1 MGSHGS
7 RPANGPQPNSAD
19 ASAIG
24 PRMRSRVKK
33 RAMTSLFPVAAPDV
47 LYIIDL
53 SSYMLRAYHAIAPLN
68 SPTGEPTHAIHGTV
82 SMLERLV
89 RQCQPALLAI
99 AMDSGRVTFR
109 KQIYEAY
116 KANRPPAPDDLKQ
129 QMARCEQIVR
139 AFNIP
144 IFKQDGVEADD
155 LIASAVKSAI
165 EHELKVVIVAADKD
179 LMQLVSEHTIMWD
192 TMRDRVFGVP
202 EVEERFGVRIDQLR
216 DLLALTGDTSDNIPG
231 VPSVGPKTAKDLLVE
246 FGSLQG
252 IYDRID
258 ELKKKGLRDKLVEHR
273 EKAFLSRELV
283 KLKDDCPII
292 IDKEHLAYG
301 GRDLNALK
309 VLYAELGFTR
319 QLQALI
325 AEMDGTNGATAGGPA
340 GAREPFGTAPS
351 TASAAVMAAR
361 AATSASLT
369 QPLIGAPEI
378 AIVTSREDL
387 LALARELRQ
396 TSGFSIAVET
406 NTPSTL
412 RSALVGIALAWQAGK
427 AVYVPV
433 GHRYMGCP
441 KQLTPAEV
449 REVVGPLLADESL
462 PKFALDLKRVDV
474 ILAHAGFTFRGYGF
488 DAVLAAYLLDPEA
501 RNDRE
506 PLVQR
511 ELGVVPASYDS
522 LTKKKRGQTLD
533 FDELSVEEASQF
545 VGASAVYGYHLRQ
558 RLEPRLSE
566 EGLDKLL
573 REVELPL
580 AAQLARMEE
589 HGVLVD
595 TEHLGGLSRE
605 CEREIQR
612 LESEAHAIAGR
623 VFNVNSPRQLET
635 LLFDELGLKPIR
647 RTKTSRSTDADTLE
661 ALAEQHALPKV
672 ILEIRQISKL
682 KGTYIDALPQ
692 LLNPNTG
699 RIHTSWEQAVAAT
712 GRLSSTDPNLQN
724 IPIRTELGR
733 KIRRAFVPP
742 PGYLL
747 VSADYSQIELRVL
760 AHLSQDPVLL
770 DAFRTGQDIHT
781 RTALEIFEVREEE
794 LTRDHRT
801 RAKAV
806 NFGVI
811 YGQGDSGLSKSLGIP
826 RAEASS
832 FIAAYFRRYE
842 GVRRFMNETLERA
855 RAGEAV
861 RSLLGRRRLLPTI
874 RSANRA
880 ERLAAERIAMNMP
893 IQGTAADLL
902 KLAMLALR
910 DPPSPG
916 ARMTL
921 SVHDELVFEVPEAEV
936 AEAERNIKAAMERVY
951 ELAVPLTVEVGRGA
965 NWNDAH

>member
-1 MGSHGS
+1 
-7 RPANGPQPNSAD
+7 
-19 ASAIG
+19 
-24 PRMRSRVKK
+24 
-33 RAMTSLFPVAAPDV
+33 MTQLFPAAAPDV
-47 LYIIDL
+47 LYIVDL
-53 SSYMLRAYHAIAPLN
+53 SSYVLRAYHAIAPLS
-68 SPTGEPTHAIHGTV
+68 SPTGEPTHAVHGTV

-89 RQCQPALLAI
+89 RQCRPALLAI

-109 KQIYEAY
+109 KEIYDAY
-116 KANRPPAPDDLKQ
+116 KANRPPAPTDLKQ

-155 LIASAVKSAI
+155 LIASAVKRAG
-165 EHELKVVIVAADKD
+165 EHDLKVVIVAADKD
-179 LMQLVSEHTIMWD
+179 LMPLVSERTIMWD
-192 TMRDRVFGVP
+192 TMRDRVFGIA
-202 EVEERFGVRIDQLR
+202 EVEERFGVRIDQVQ

-252 IYDRID
+252 IYQRID
-258 ELKKKGLRDKLVEHR
+258 ELKKKGLKDKLVEHK
-273 EKAFLSRELV
+273 EQAFLSRRLV
-283 KLKDDCPII
+283 ELKDDCPIV
-292 IDKEHLAYG
+292 IDQAHLAYG
-301 GRDLNALK
+301 GRDIPALK
-309 VLYAELGFTR
+309 ALYAELGFQR
-319 QLQALI
+319 QLQAL
-325 AEMDGTNGATAGGPA
+325 ANEPEGQSSSPA
-340 GAREPFGTAPS
+340 SFALQPGSQP
-351 TASAAVMAAR
+351 ASAS
-361 AATSASLT
+361 SASRPAAS
-369 QPLIGAPEI
+369 QAAPAAPVGAPEI
-378 AIVTSREDL
+378 SLIMTREELQAVAIE
-387 LALARELRQ
+387 LA
-396 TSGFSIAVET
+396 TVKSFSIAVET
-406 NTPSTL
+406 STPNPL
-412 RSALVGIALAWQAGK
+412 RSALVGVALAWQAGK

-441 KQLTPAEV
+441 KQLALGDLAQLL
-449 REVVGPLLADESL
+449 GPLFADGAVAKS
-462 PKFALDLKRVDV
+462 ALDLKRVDV
-474 ILAHAGFTFRGYGF
+474 VLAHAGLSFTGYAF
-488 DAVLAAYLLDPEA
+488 DAALAAYLLDPES
-501 RNDRE
+501 RNERE

-511 ELGVVPASYDS
+511 ELGVVASSYDS

-533 FDELSVEEASQF
+533 FDELTIEEASQF
-545 VGASAVYGYHLRQ
+545 VGASAVFSYHLQ
-558 RLEPRLSE
+558 ERLEPRLAE
-566 EGLDKLL
+566 DGLDKLL

-580 AAQLARMEE
+580 AALLARMEE
-589 HGVLVD
+589 RGVLVD
-595 TEHLGGLSRE
+595 TEHLAVLGRE

-612 LESEAHAIAGR
+612 LEAEAHTIAGKP
-623 VFNVNSPRQLET
+623 FNVNSPRQLET
-635 LLFDELGLKPIR
+635 LLFDEIGLKPLR
-647 RTKTSRSTDADTLE
+647 RTKTSRSTDADTLD
-661 ALAEQHALPKV
+661 ALAELHPLPKV
-672 ILEIRQISKL
+672 ILEIRQLSKL

-692 LLNPNTG
+692 LLNPSTG

-733 KIRRAFVPP
+733 KIRQAFVPP

-794 LTRDHRT
+794 LTREHRT

-811 YGQGDSGLSKSLGIP
+811 YGQGDSGLSKSLGIA

-902 KLAMLALR
+902 KLAMLALK

-936 AEAERNIKAAMERVY
+936 PEAEAKIKAAMEHIY
-951 ELAVPLTVEVGRGA
+951 ELAVPLTVEVGHGP

>member
-1 MGSHGS
+1 
-7 RPANGPQPNSAD
+7 
-19 ASAIG
+19 
-24 PRMRSRVKK
+24 
-33 RAMTSLFPVAAPDV
+33 MTQLFPAAAPDV

-53 SSYMLRAYHAIAPLN
+53 SSYVLRAYHAIAPLS
-68 SPTGEPTHAIHGTV
+68 SPSGEPTHAVHGTV

-89 RQCQPALLAI
+89 RQCRPALLAI

-109 KQIYEAY
+109 KEIYDAY
-116 KANRPPAPDDLKQ
+116 KANRPPAPTDLKQ

-155 LIASAVKSAI
+155 LIASAVKSAA
-165 EHELKVVIVAADKD
+165 EHDLRVVIVAADKD
-179 LMQLVSEHTIMWD
+179 LMQLVSERTIMWD

-246 FGSLQG
+246 FGSLEG
-252 IYDRID
+252 IYQRID
-258 ELKKKGLRDKLVEHR
+258 EIKKKGLKDKLVDNKD
-273 EKAFLSRELV
+273 KAFLSQQLV

-292 IDKEHLAYG
+292 IDQAHLAYG
-301 GRDLNALK
+301 GRDIAALK
-309 VLYAELGFTR
+309 GLYAELGFQR
-319 QLQALI
+319 QLQALS
-325 AEMDGTNGATAGGPA
+325 AEPEAGTGSQGSFALQPSSEPATASNRPA
-340 GAREPFGTAPS
+340 PGTPKS
-351 TASAAVMAAR
+351 LP
-361 AATSASLT
+361 ATLV
-369 QPLIGAPEI
+369 GAPEI
-378 AIVTSREDL
+378 SIVTSKEEL
-387 LALARELRQ
+387 TTLAAELREAKA
-396 TSGFSIAVET
+396 FSIAVET
-406 NTPSTL
+406 STPNTL
-412 RSALVGIALAWQAGK
+412 RSALVGVALAWQPGK
-427 AVYVPV
+427 AVYLPV

-441 KQLTPAEV
+441 KQLALGDLRELLDPLFRDPAV
-449 REVVGPLLADESL
+449 AKS
-462 PKFALDLKRVDV
+462 ALDLKRVDV
-474 ILAHAGFTFRGYGF
+474 ILSHAGLGFTGYAF
-488 DAVLAAYLLDPEA
+488 DAVLAAYLLDPES
-501 RNDRE
+501 RNERE

-511 ELGVVPASYDS
+511 ELGVVPASYES

-533 FDELSVEEASQF
+533 FDELTIEEASQF
-545 VGASAVYGYHLRQ
+545 VGASAVFSYHLQQ
-558 RLEPRLSE
+558 RLEPRLAE

-580 AAQLARMEE
+580 AALLARMEE

-595 TEHLGGLSRE
+595 TEHLAVLGRE

-612 LESEAHAIAGR
+612 LEAEAHTIAGKP
-623 VFNVNSPRQLET
+623 FNVNSPRQLET
-635 LLFDELGLKPIR
+635 LLFDEVGLKPLR

-661 ALAEQHALPKV
+661 ALAELHPLPKV
-672 ILEIRQISKL
+672 ILEIRQLSKL

-692 LLNPNTG
+692 LLNPTTG

-733 KIRRAFVPP
+733 KIRKAFVPP

-781 RTALEIFEVREEE
+781 RTALEIFELREEE
-794 LTRDHRT
+794 LTREHRT

-902 KLAMLALR
+902 KLAMLALKA
-910 DPPSPG
+910 PPSPG

-921 SVHDELVFEVPEAEV
+921 SVHDELVFEVPEGEV
-936 AEAERNIKAAMERVY
+936 AEAEAKIKAAMEHVY
-951 ELAVPLTVEVGRGA
+951 ELAVPLTVEVGHGP

>member
-1 MGSHGS
+1 
-7 RPANGPQPNSAD
+7 
-19 ASAIG
+19 
-24 PRMRSRVKK
+24 
-33 RAMTSLFPVAAPDV
+33 MTQLFPAAAPDV
-47 LYIIDL
+47 LYIVDL
-53 SSYMLRAYHAIAPLN
+53 SSYVLRAYHAIAPLS
-68 SPTGEPTHAIHGTV
+68 SPTGEPTHAVHGTV

-89 RQCQPALLAI
+89 RQCRPALLAI

-109 KQIYEAY
+109 KEIYEEY
-116 KANRPPAPDDLKQ
+116 KANRPPAPTDLKQ

-155 LIASAVKSAI
+155 LIASAVKRAG
-165 EHELKVVIVAADKD
+165 EHDLRVVIVAADKD
-179 LMQLVSEHTIMWD
+179 LMPLVSERTIMWD
-192 TMRDRVFGVP
+192 TMRDRVFGIQ
-202 EVEERFGVRIDQLR
+202 EVEERFGVRIDQVQ

-231 VPSVGPKTAKDLLVE
+231 VPSVGPKTAKELLVE
-246 FGSLQG
+246 FGTLEG
-252 IYDRID
+252 IYQRID
-258 ELKKKGLRDKLVEHR
+258 ELKKKGLKDKLIEHK
-273 EKAFLSRELV
+273 EKAFLSRRLV
-283 KLKDDCPII
+283 NLKDDCPII
-292 IDKEHLAYG
+292 IDQAHLAYG
-301 GRDLNALK
+301 GRDIPSLK
-309 VLYAELGFTR
+309 ALYAELGFQR
-319 QLQALI
+319 QLQAL
-325 AEMDGTNGATAGGPA
+325 TN
-340 GAREPFGTAPS
+340 EPEG
-351 TASAAVMAAR
+351 ASANQGSLALSPGSEPV
-361 AATSASLT
+361 SASNRPAAASSKSL
-369 QPLIGAPEI
+369 PAAPVGAPEI
-378 AIVTSREDL
+378 SL
-387 LALARELRQ
+387 LTTKEELITLASELREAK
-396 TSGFSIAVET
+396 GFSIAVET
-406 NTPSTL
+406 STPNTL
-412 RSALVGIALAWQAGK
+412 RSALVGVALAWKPGK
-427 AVYVPV
+427 AVYLPV

-441 KQLTPAEV
+441 KQLALGDL
-449 REVVGPLLADESL
+449 RELLGPLFEDSAIAKS
-462 PKFALDLKRVDV
+462 ALDLKRVDV
-474 ILAHAGFTFRGYGF
+474 ILTHAGFRFSGYAF
-488 DAVLAAYLLDPEA
+488 DAALAAYLLDPES
-501 RNDRE
+501 RNERE

-511 ELGVVPASYDS
+511 ELGVVASSYES

-533 FDELSVEEASQF
+533 FDELTIEEASQF
-545 VGASAVYGYHLRQ
+545 VGASAVFSYHLQ
-558 RLEPRLSE
+558 ERLEPRLAE
-566 EGLDKLL
+566 DGLDKLL

-580 AAQLARMEE
+580 AALLARMEE

-595 TEHLGGLSRE
+595 TEHLAVLGRE

-612 LESEAHAIAGR
+612 LEAEAHTIAGKP
-623 VFNVNSPRQLET
+623 FNVNSPRQLET
-635 LLFDELGLKPIR
+635 LLFDEIGLKPLR

-661 ALAEQHALPKV
+661 ALAELHALPKV
-672 ILEIRQISKL
+672 ILEIRQLSKL

-733 KIRRAFVPP
+733 KIRQAFIPP
-742 PGYLL
+742 KGYVL

-781 RTALEIFEVREEE
+781 RTALEIFELREEE
-794 LTRDHRT
+794 LTREHRT

-811 YGQGDSGLSKSLGIP
+811 YGQGDSGLSKSLGIA

-902 KLAMLALR
+902 KLAMLALK

-936 AEAERNIKAAMERVY
+936 PEAEAKIKAAMESVY
-951 ELAVPLTVEVGRGA
+951 ELAVPLTVEVGHGP

>member
-1 MGSHGS
+1 
-7 RPANGPQPNSAD
+7 
-19 ASAIG
+19 
-24 PRMRSRVKK
+24 
-33 RAMTSLFPVAAPDV
+33 MTQLFPAAASDV
-47 LYIIDL
+47 LYIVDL
-53 SSYMLRAYHAIAPLN
+53 SSYVLRAYHAIAPLS
-68 SPTGEPTHAIHGTV
+68 SPTGEPTHAVHGTV

-89 RQCQPALLAI
+89 RQCRPALLAI

-109 KQIYEAY
+109 KEIYDAY
-116 KANRPPAPDDLKQ
+116 KANRPPAPTDLKQ

-155 LIASAVKSAI
+155 LIASAVKRAA
-165 EHELKVVIVAADKD
+165 EHDLRVVIVAADKD
-179 LMQLVSEHTIMWD
+179 LMQLVSERTIMWD
-192 TMRDRVFGVP
+192 TMRDRVFGIA
-202 EVEERFGVRIDQLR
+202 EVEERFGVRIDQLQ

-246 FGSLQG
+246 FGSLEG
-252 IYDRID
+252 IYQRID
-258 ELKKKGLRDKLVEHR
+258 EIKKKGLKDKLVEHKD
-273 EKAFLSRELV
+273 KAFLSQRLV

-292 IDKEHLAYG
+292 IDHAHLAYG
-301 GRDLNALK
+301 GRDIPALK
-309 VLYAELGFTR
+309 ALYAELGFQR
-319 QLQALI
+319 QLQALSN
-325 AEMDGTNGATAGGPA
+325 EPEGESGSPA
-340 GAREPFGTAPS
+340 SFALQPGSQP
-351 TASAAVMAAR
+351 V
-361 AATSASLT
+361 SASSR
-369 QPLIGAPEI
+369 PAASSKGVPVAPVGAPEI
-378 AIVTSREDL
+378 SVILTKEELTRVA
-387 LALARELRQ
+387 AELREAK
-396 TSGFSIAVET
+396 GFSIAVET
-406 NTPSTL
+406 STPNTL
-412 RSALVGIALAWQAGK
+412 RSALVGVALAWQPGK
-427 AVYVPV
+427 AVYLPV

-441 KQLTPAEV
+441 KQLPVGDLLELL
-449 REVVGPLLADESL
+449 GPLFADKTVAKS
-462 PKFALDLKRVDV
+462 ALDLKRVDV
-474 ILAHAGFTFRGYGF
+474 ILAHAGFSFSGYTF
-488 DAVLAAYLLDPEA
+488 DATLAAYLLDPES

-511 ELGVVPASYDS
+511 ELGVVASSYES

-533 FDELSVEEASQF
+533 FDELTIEEASQF
-545 VGASAVYGYHLRQ
+545 VGASAVFSYHLQ
-558 RLEPRLSE
+558 ERLEPRLAE
-566 EGLDKLL
+566 EGLDRLL
-573 REVELPL
+573 REMELPL

-595 TEHLGGLSRE
+595 TEHLTALGRE

-612 LESEAHAIAGR
+612 LEGEAHTIAGKP
-623 VFNVNSPRQLET
+623 FNVNSPRQLET
-635 LLFDELGLKPIR
+635 LLFDEIGLKPLR
-647 RTKTSRSTDADTLE
+647 RTKTSRSTDADTLD
-661 ALAEQHALPKV
+661 ALAELHALPKV
-672 ILEIRQISKL
+672 ILEIRQLSKL

-692 LLNPNTG
+692 LLNPTTG

-733 KIRRAFVPP
+733 KIRQAFVPP
-742 PGYLL
+742 KGFVL

-781 RTALEIFEVREEE
+781 RTALEIFELREEE
-794 LTRDHRT
+794 LTREHRT

-826 RAEASS
+826 RTEASS

-902 KLAMLALR
+902 KLAMLALKV
-910 DPPSPG
+910 PPTPG

-921 SVHDELVFEVPEAEV
+921 SVHDELVFEVPEEEV
-936 AEAERNIKAAMERVY
+936 PEAEAKIKFAMEHVY
-951 ELAVPLTVEVGRGA
+951 ELAVPLTVEVGHGP

>member
-1 MGSHGS
+1 
-7 RPANGPQPNSAD
+7 
-19 ASAIG
+19 
-24 PRMRSRVKK
+24 
-33 RAMTSLFPVAAPDV
+33 MTQLFPAAALDV
-47 LYIIDL
+47 LYIVDL
-53 SSYMLRAYHAIAPLN
+53 SSYVLRAYHAIAPLL
-68 SPTGEPTHAIHGTV
+68 SPTGEPTHAVHGTV

-89 RQCQPALLAI
+89 RQCRPALLAI

-109 KQIYEAY
+109 KEIYDAY
-116 KANRPPAPDDLKQ
+116 KANRPPAPTDLKQ
-129 QMARCEQIVR
+129 QLVRCEQIVR

-155 LIASAVKSAI
+155 LIASAVKRAA
-165 EHELKVVIVAADKD
+165 EHDLRVVIVAADKD
-179 LMQLVSEHTIMWD
+179 LMPLVSETTIMWD
-192 TMRDRVFGVP
+192 TMRDRVFGVA
-202 EVEERFGVRIDQLR
+202 EVEERFGVRIDQVQ

-246 FGSLQG
+246 FDSLDG
-252 IYDRID
+252 IYQRID
-258 ELKKKGLRDKLVEHR
+258 EIKKKGLKDKLVENK
-273 EKAFLSRELV
+273 EKAFLSRQLV
-283 KLKDDCPII
+283 KLKDDCPIT
-292 IDKEHLAYG
+292 IDRAHLAYG
-301 GRDLNALK
+301 GRDIPALK
-309 VLYAELGFTR
+309 TLYAELGFQR
-319 QLQALI
+319 QLQALV
-325 AEMDGTNGATAGGPA
+325 N
-340 GAREPFGTAPS
+340 EPEAAASEAQPGSQSAPS
-351 TASAAVMAAR
+351 AAASPSGRPSGAAKTASVAPV
-361 AATSASLT
+361 
-369 QPLIGAPEI
+369 GAPEI
-378 AIVTSREDL
+378 QLVMTKDE
-387 LALARELRQ
+387 LAKIAKELREAR
-396 TSGFSIAVET
+396 GFSIAVET
-406 NTPSTL
+406 STPSPL
-412 RSALVGIALAWQAGK
+412 RSALVGVALAWQPGK

-441 KQLTPAEV
+441 KQLSLGDLQEALAPLFADGS
-449 REVVGPLLADESL
+449 VVKS
-462 PKFALDLKRVDV
+462 ALDLKRVDV
-474 ILAHAGFTFRGYGF
+474 ILSHAGFRFTGYGF
-488 DAVLAAYLLDPEA
+488 DATLAAYLLDPES

-511 ELGVVPASYDS
+511 ELGVVASSYDS

-533 FDELSVEEASQF
+533 FDELTLEEASQF
-545 VGASAVYGYHLRQ
+545 VGASAVFSYHLQ
-558 RLEPRLSE
+558 ERLEPRLAE

-580 AAQLARMEE
+580 AALLARMEE
-589 HGVLVD
+589 RGVLVD
-595 TEHLGGLSRE
+595 TEHLAVLGRE

-612 LESEAHAIAGR
+612 LEAEAHTIAGKP
-623 VFNVNSPRQLET
+623 FNVNSPRQLET
-635 LLFDELGLKPIR
+635 LLFDEIGLKPLR
-647 RTKTSRSTDADTLE
+647 RTKTSRSTDADTLD
-661 ALAEQHALPKV
+661 ALAELHALPKV
-672 ILEIRQISKL
+672 ILEIRQLSKL

-733 KIRRAFVPP
+733 KIRQAFVPP
-742 PGYLL
+742 KGYVL

-781 RTALEIFEVREEE
+781 RTALEIFELREEE
-794 LTRDHRT
+794 LTREHRT

-811 YGQGDSGLSKSLGIP
+811 YGQGDSGLSKSLGIG

-902 KLAMLALR
+902 KLAMLALK
-910 DPPSPG
+910 DPPTPG

-921 SVHDELVFEVPEAEV
+921 SVHDELVFEVPEAEA
-936 AEAERNIKAAMERVY
+936 AEAEAKIKAAMEHVY
-951 ELAVPLTVEVGRGA
+951 DLAVPLTVEVGHGP

>member
-1 MGSHGS
+1 
-7 RPANGPQPNSAD
+7 
-19 ASAIG
+19 
-24 PRMRSRVKK
+24 
-33 RAMTSLFPVAAPDV
+33 MTQLFPAAAPDV
-47 LYIIDL
+47 LYIVDL
-53 SSYMLRAYHAIAPLN
+53 SSYVLRAYHAIAPLS
-68 SPTGEPTHAIHGTV
+68 SPTGEPTHAVHGTV

-89 RQCQPALLAI
+89 RQCRPALLAI

-109 KQIYEAY
+109 KEIYDQY
-116 KANRPPAPDDLKQ
+116 KANRPPSPTDLKQ
-129 QMARCEQIVR
+129 QMLRCEQIVR

-155 LIASAVKSAI
+155 LIASAVKSAG
-165 EHELKVVIVAADKD
+165 EHDLRVVIVAADKD
-179 LMQLVSEHTIMWD
+179 LMPLVSERTIMWD
-192 TMRDRVFGVP
+192 TMRDRVFGVT
-202 EVEERFGVRIDQLR
+202 EVEERFGVRIDQVQ

-246 FGSLQG
+246 FGTLSG
-252 IYDRID
+252 IYERID
-258 ELKKKGLRDKLVEHR
+258 EIKKKGLKDKLVENKD
-273 EKAFLSRELV
+273 KAFLSQQLV
-283 KLKDDCPII
+283 KLKDDCPIV
-292 IDKEHLAYG
+292 IDHAHLAYG
-301 GRDLNALK
+301 GRDIPALK
-309 VLYAELGFTR
+309 ALYAELGFQR
-319 QLQALI
+319 QLQALSNEPE
-325 AEMDGTNGATAGGPA
+325 ANSGSDGQVSLPLPSG
-340 GAREPFGTAPS
+340 APS
-351 TASAAVMAAR
+351 RPPTSTKSVPAAPV
-361 AATSASLT
+361 
-369 QPLIGAPEI
+369 GAPEI
-378 AIVTSREDL
+378 SLIMSKQEL
-387 LALARELRQ
+387 SALATELREAK
-396 TSGFSIAVET
+396 GFSIAVET
-406 NTPSTL
+406 STPSTL
-412 RSALVGIALAWQAGK
+412 RSALVGVAVAFQPGK
-427 AVYVPV
+427 AAYVPV

-441 KQLTPAEV
+441 KQLSLVDVQETL
-449 REVVGPLLADESL
+449 GPLLADANVAKS
-462 PKFALDLKRVDV
+462 ALDLKRVDV
-474 ILAHAGFTFRGYGF
+474 ILTHAGFQFAGYAF
-488 DAVLAAYLLDPEA
+488 DATLAAYLLDPES

-511 ELGVVPASYDS
+511 ELGVVASSYES

-533 FDELSVEEASQF
+533 FDELTIEEASQF
-545 VGASAVYGYHLRQ
+545 VGASAVFSYHLQ
-558 RLEPRLSE
+558 ERLEPRLAE

-573 REVELPL
+573 REIELPL
-580 AAQLARMEE
+580 ASLLARMEE
-589 HGVLVD
+589 RGVLVD
-595 TEHLGGLSRE
+595 TEHLATLGRE

-612 LESEAHAIAGR
+612 LELEAHTIAGKP
-623 VFNVNSPRQLET
+623 FNVNSPRQLET
-635 LLFDELGLKPIR
+635 LLFDEIGLKPLR

-661 ALAEQHALPKV
+661 ALAEVHALPKV
-672 ILEIRQISKL
+672 ILEIRQLSKL

-692 LLNPNTG
+692 ILNPTTG

-733 KIRRAFVPP
+733 KIRQAFVPP
-742 PGYLL
+742 AGYVL

-770 DAFRTGQDIHT
+770 DAFRTAQDIHT
-781 RTALEIFEVREEE
+781 RTALEIFEIREEE
-794 LTRDHRT
+794 LTREHRT

-861 RSLLGRRRLLPTI
+861 RSLLGHRRLLPTI

-902 KLAMLALR
+902 KLAMLALK

-936 AEAERNIKAAMERVY
+936 PEAEAKIKAAMESVY
-951 ELAVPLTVEVGRGA
+951 ELAVPLIVEVGHGS

>member
-1 MGSHGS
+1 
-7 RPANGPQPNSAD
+7 
-19 ASAIG
+19 
-24 PRMRSRVKK
+24 
-33 RAMTSLFPVAAPDV
+33 MTSLFPAAAPDV
-47 LYIIDL
+47 LYIVDL
-53 SSYMLRAYHAIAPLN
+53 SSYVLRAYHAIAPLS
-68 SPTGEPTHAIHGTV
+68 SPTGEPTHAVHGTV

-89 RQCQPALLAI
+89 RQCRPALLAI

-109 KQIYEAY
+109 KEIYDEY
-116 KANRPPAPDDLKQ
+116 KANRPPAPADLKQ

-155 LIASAVKSAI
+155 LIASAVKSAL
-165 EHELKVVIVAADKD
+165 EHGLKVVIVAADKD
-179 LMQLVSEHTIMWD
+179 LMPLVGEHVMMWD

-202 EVEERFGVRIDQLR
+202 EVEERFGVRVDQVQ
-216 DLLALTGDTSDNIPG
+216 DLLALTGDSSDNIPG
-231 VPSVGPKTAKDLLVE
+231 VPSVGPKTAKELLNE
-246 FGSLQG
+246 FETLQG

-258 ELKKKGLRDKLVEHR
+258 TLKKKGLKDKLIENR
-273 EKAFLSRELV
+273 EKAFLSRRLV
-283 KLKDDCPII
+283 QLKDDCPVV
-292 IDKEHLAYG
+292 IDKEHLTYG
-301 GRDLNALK
+301 GRDVPALK
-309 VLYAELGFTR
+309 ALYAELGFQR
-319 QLQALI
+319 QLQALSS
-325 AEMDGTNGATAGGPA
+325 EPEGSVSGSGTSAAQPMSASGLG
-340 GAREPFGTAPS
+340 PS
-351 TASAAVMAAR
+351 T
-361 AATSASLT
+361 SLKST
-369 QPLIGAPEI
+369 PPVAPVGAPEI
-378 AIVTSREDL
+378 TVVLGKEE
-387 LALARELRQ
+387 LASVATAVRAAG
-396 TSGFSIAVET
+396 GFSIAVET
-406 NTPSTL
+406 STPNTL
-412 RSALVGIALAWQAGK
+412 RSALVGIALAWEAGK
-427 AVYVPV
+427 SVYVPV

-441 KQLTPAEV
+441 KQLPLCDVKELL
-449 REVVGPLLADESL
+449 GPLFADASL
-462 PKFALDLKRVDV
+462 KKSALDLKRVDV
-474 ILAHAGFTFRGYGF
+474 ILAHAGFTFTGYAF
-488 DAVLAAYLLDPEA
+488 DAALAAYLIDPES
-501 RNDRE
+501 RNERE

-511 ELGVVPASYDS
+511 ELGVVASSYDS

-533 FDELSVEEASQF
+533 FDELSLEEASQF
-545 VGASAVYGYHLRQ
+545 VGASAVFSYHLQQ
-558 RLEPRLSE
+558 RLEPRLEE

-573 REVELPL
+573 REIELPL

-595 TEHLGGLSRE
+595 TEHLAVLGRE

-612 LESEAHAIAGR
+612 LEAEAHRIAGR
-623 VFNVNSPRQLET
+623 AFNVNSPRQLET
-635 LLFDELGLKPIR
+635 LLFDEIGLKPLR

-661 ALAEQHALPKV
+661 ALADLHPLPKV
-672 ILEIRQISKL
+672 ILEIRQVSKL
-682 KGTYIDALPQ
+682 KGTYIDALPL

-733 KIRRAFVPP
+733 KIRQAFVPP
-742 PGYLL
+742 PGHVL

-781 RTALEIFEVREEE
+781 RTALEIFELREDE
-794 LTRDHRT
+794 LTREHRT

-902 KLAMLALR
+902 KLAMLALKE
-910 DPPSPG
+910 PPTPG

-936 AEAERNIKAAMERVY
+936 PEAEAKIKAAMEHVY
-951 ELAVPLTVEVGRGA
+951 QLAVPLTVEVGHGA

>member
-1 MGSHGS
+1 
-7 RPANGPQPNSAD
+7 
-19 ASAIG
+19 
-24 PRMRSRVKK
+24 
-33 RAMTSLFPVAAPDV
+33 MTQLFPAAAPDV
-47 LYIIDL
+47 LYIVDL
-53 SSYMLRAYHAIAPLN
+53 SSYVLRAYHAIAPLS
-68 SPTGEPTHAIHGTV
+68 SPNGEPTHAVHGTV

-89 RQCQPALLAI
+89 RQCRPALLAI

-109 KQIYEAY
+109 KEIYEAY
-116 KANRPPAPDDLKQ
+116 KANRPPAPSDLKSQ
-129 QMARCEQIVR
+129 LMRCEQIVR

-155 LIASAVKSAI
+155 LIASAVKRAV
-165 EHELKVVIVAADKD
+165 EHDLKVVIVAADKD
-179 LMQLVSEHTIMWD
+179 LMPLVSERTIMWD

-202 EVEERFGVRIDQLR
+202 EVEERFGVRIDQVQ

-231 VPSVGPKTAKDLLVE
+231 VPSVGPKTAKDLLIE
-246 FGSLQG
+246 FGSLDG
-252 IYDRID
+252 IYQRID
-258 ELKKKGLRDKLVEHR
+258 ELKKKGLKDKLLEHK

-283 KLKDDCPII
+283 KLKDDCPVE
-292 IDKEHLAYG
+292 IDRAHLAYG
-301 GRDLNALK
+301 GRDVPALRA
-309 VLYAELGFTR
+309 LYAELGFQR
-319 QLQALI
+319 QLQAL
-325 AEMDGTNGATAGGPA
+325 ANEPELAVGSAGDGA
-340 GAREPFGTAPS
+340 
-351 TASAAVMAAR
+351 
-361 AATSASLT
+361 SASL
-369 QPLIGAPEI
+369 PLDSRSAPLSSRAARPVDAPAAPVGAPEI
-378 AIVTSREDL
+378 SVILNKDDL
-387 LALARELRQ
+387 SSLASELRQ
-396 TSGFSIAVET
+396 AQSFSIAVET
-406 NTPSTL
+406 STNSTL
-412 RSALVGIALAWQAGK
+412 RSALVGVALAFQSGK
-427 AVYVPV
+427 AAYLPV

-441 KQLTPAEV
+441 KQLALADLQELL
-449 REVVGPLLADESL
+449 GPLFSD
-462 PKFALDLKRVDV
+462 PKLKKSALDLKRVDV
-474 ILAHAGFTFRGYGF
+474 ILTHAGFHFAGYGF
-488 DAVLAAYLLDPEA
+488 DATLAAYLLDPES

-511 ELGVVPASYDS
+511 ELGVVASSYDS

-533 FDELSVEEASQF
+533 FDELTIEEASQF
-545 VGASAVYGYHLRQ
+545 VGASAVFSYHLQ
-558 RLEPRLSE
+558 ERLEPRLAE

-580 AAQLARMEE
+580 AALLARMEE
-589 HGVLVD
+589 RGVLVD
-595 TEHLGGLSRE
+595 TQHLAALGRE

-612 LESEAHAIAGR
+612 LESEAHTIAGKP
-623 VFNVNSPRQLET
+623 FNVNSPRQLET
-635 LLFDELGLKPIR
+635 LLFDEIGLKPLR

-661 ALAEQHALPKV
+661 ALAELHALPKV
-672 ILEIRQISKL
+672 ILEIRQLSKL

-692 LLNPNTG
+692 LLNPATG

-712 GRLSSTDPNLQN
+712 GRLSSSDPNLQN

-733 KIRRAFVPP
+733 KIRQAFVPP
-742 PGYLL
+742 PGYVL

-781 RTALEIFEVREEE
+781 RTALEIFELREEE
-794 LTRDHRT
+794 LTREHRT

-902 KLAMLALR
+902 KLAMLALNE
-910 DPPSPG
+910 PPSPG

-921 SVHDELVFEVPEAEV
+921 SVHDELVFEVPEAEA
-936 AEAERNIKAAMERVY
+936 AEAEAKIKAAMEQVY
-951 ELAVPLTVEVGRGA
+951 ELAVPLIVDVGHGP
-965 NWNDAH
+965 NWNAAH

>member
-1 MGSHGS
+1 
-7 RPANGPQPNSAD
+7 
-19 ASAIG
+19 
-24 PRMRSRVKK
+24 
-33 RAMTSLFPVAAPDV
+33 MTQLFPAAAPDV
-47 LYIIDL
+47 LYIVDL
-53 SSYMLRAYHAIAPLN
+53 SSYVLRAYHAIAPLS
-68 SPTGEPTHAIHGTV
+68 SPTGEPTHAVHGTV

-89 RQCQPALLAI
+89 RQCRPALLAI

-109 KQIYEAY
+109 KEIYDQY
-116 KANRPPAPDDLKQ
+116 KANRPPAPTDLKQ
-129 QMARCEQIVR
+129 QMQRCEQIVR

-155 LIASAVKSAI
+155 LIASAVKRAA
-165 EHELKVVIVAADKD
+165 EHDLRVVIVAADKD
-179 LMQLVSEHTIMWD
+179 LMPLVSERTIMWD
-192 TMRDRVFGVP
+192 TMRDRVFGIP
-202 EVEERFGVRIDQLR
+202 EVEERFGVRIDQVQ

-246 FGSLQG
+246 FGTLEG
-252 IYDRID
+252 IYQRID
-258 ELKKKGLRDKLVEHR
+258 EIKKKGLKDKLVENKD
-273 EKAFLSRELV
+273 KAFLSQQLV
-283 KLKDDCPII
+283 RLKDDCPIA
-292 IDKEHLAYG
+292 IDRAHLAYG
-301 GRDLNALK
+301 GRDVAALK
-309 VLYAELGFTR
+309 VLYAELGFQR
-319 QLQALI
+319 QLQAL
-325 AEMDGTNGATAGGPA
+325 ANEPDSGSSAVDPQSGVAAGAT
-340 GAREPFGTAPS
+340 PS
-351 TASAAVMAAR
+351 R
-361 AATSASLT
+361 PPAATKVLPVA
-369 QPLIGAPEI
+369 PVGAPEI
-378 AIVTSREDL
+378 SLILNKEQLSAFATALRE
-387 LALARELRQ
+387 AK
-396 TSGFSIAVET
+396 TFSIAVET
-406 NTPSTL
+406 SKPSTL
-412 RSALVGIALAWQAGK
+412 RSALVGVALAWQPGK
-427 AVYVPV
+427 AVYLPV

-441 KQLTPAEV
+441 KQLTLADVKETL
-449 REVVGPLLADESL
+449 GPLFADSNIA
-462 PKFALDLKRVDV
+462 KSALDLKRVDV
-474 ILAHAGFTFRGYGF
+474 ILTRAGLPFTGYAF
-488 DAVLAAYLLDPEA
+488 DATLAAYLLDPES

-511 ELGVVPASYDS
+511 ELGVVASSYDS

-533 FDELSVEEASQF
+533 FDELTIEEASQF
-545 VGASAVYGYHLRQ
+545 VGASAVFSYHLQ
-558 RLEPRLSE
+558 ERLETRLADD
-566 EGLDKLL
+566 GLDKLL

-580 AAQLARMEE
+580 AALLARMEE
-589 HGVLVD
+589 RGVLVD
-595 TEHLGGLSRE
+595 TEHLAALGRE

-612 LESEAHAIAGR
+612 LEGEAHTIAGKP
-623 VFNVNSPRQLET
+623 FNVNSPRQLET
-635 LLFDELGLKPIR
+635 LLFDEIGLKPLR

-661 ALAEQHALPKV
+661 ALAELHALPKV
-672 ILEIRQISKL
+672 ILEIRQLSKL

-692 LLNPNTG
+692 LLNPSTG

-733 KIRRAFVPP
+733 KIRQAFVPP
-742 PGYLL
+742 KGYVL

-781 RTALEIFEVREEE
+781 RTALEIFELREEE
-794 LTRDHRT
+794 LTREHRT

-902 KLAMLALR
+902 KLAMLSLK
-910 DPPSPG
+910 DPPTPG

-921 SVHDELVFEVPEAEV
+921 SVHDELVFEVPEAEA
-936 AEAERNIKAAMERVY
+936 AEAEAKIKTAMEHVY
-951 ELAVPLTVEVGRGA
+951 ELAVPLIVEVGHGS

>member
-1 MGSHGS
+1 
-7 RPANGPQPNSAD
+7 
-19 ASAIG
+19 
-24 PRMRSRVKK
+24 
-33 RAMTSLFPVAAPDV
+33 MTQLFPAAAPDV
-47 LYIIDL
+47 LYIVDL
-53 SSYMLRAYHAIAPLN
+53 SSYVLRAYHAIAPLS
-68 SPTGEPTHAIHGTV
+68 SPSGEPTHAVHGTV

-89 RQCQPALLAI
+89 RQCRPSLLAI
-99 AMDSGRVTFR
+99 AMDSGRATFR
-109 KQIYEAY
+109 KQIYDAY
-116 KANRPPAPDDLKQ
+116 KANRPPAPTDLKQ
-129 QMARCEQIVR
+129 QMQRCEQVVR

-155 LIASAVKSAI
+155 LIASAVRSAA
-165 EHELKVVIVAADKD
+165 EHNLRIVIVAADKD
-179 LMQLVSEHTIMWD
+179 LMQLVSERTIMWD
-192 TMRDRVFGVP
+192 TMRDRVFGVS
-202 EVEERFGVRIDQLR
+202 EVEERFGVRVDQLR

-252 IYDRID
+252 IYERIE
-258 ELKKKGLRDKLVEHR
+258 ELKKKGLKDKLIEHK
-273 EKAFLSRELV
+273 EQAFLSQQLV
-283 KLKDDCPII
+283 TLKEDCPVL
-292 IDKEHLAYG
+292 IDLEALRYG
-301 GRDLNALK
+301 GRDTETLRA
-309 VLYAELGFTR
+309 LYAELGFQR
-319 QLQALI
+319 QLQAL
-325 AEMDGTNGATAGGPA
+325 GTPGEAPPLSAGQP
-340 GAREPFGTAPS
+340 
-351 TASAAVMAAR
+351 V
-361 AATSASLT
+361 SASMGSLPPAVIKGAAPVT
-369 QPLIGAPEI
+369 PGAPLGAPEI
-378 AIVTSREDL
+378 SVINNREEL
-387 LALARELRQ
+387 EQLAHALSAA
-396 TSGFSIAVET
+396 GAFSIAVET
-406 NTPSTL
+406 NKPNTL
-412 RSALVGIALAWQAGK
+412 RSVLVGVGLAWQPGK
-427 AVYVPV
+427 AVYVPL

-441 KQLTPAEV
+441 KQVSLADLKQV
-449 REVVGPLLADESL
+449 LGPLLCDAGLRKS
-462 PKFALDLKRVDV
+462 ALDLKRVDV
-474 ILAHAGFTFRGYGF
+474 ILSHAGLPFAGYWF
-488 DAVLAAYLLDPEA
+488 DATLAAYLLDPES
-501 RNDRE
+501 RNDRD

-511 ELGVVPASYDS
+511 ELGVVATSYDS

-533 FDELSVEEASQF
+533 FDEITIEDASQF
-545 VGASAVYGYHLRQ
+545 VGASAVFSFHLQ
-558 RLEPRLSE
+558 ERLEPRLAE
-566 EGLDKLL
+566 DGLDKLL
-573 REVELPL
+573 REMELPL
-580 AAQLARMEE
+580 AALLARMEE
-589 HGVLVD
+589 RGVLVD
-595 TEHLGGLSRE
+595 TEHLAGLGRE

-612 LESEAHAIAGR
+612 LEADAHRIAGKA
-623 VFNVNSPRQLET
+623 FNVNSPRQLET
-635 LLFDELGLKPIR
+635 LLFDEIGLKPVR

-661 ALAEQHALPKV
+661 ALADLHPLPKV
-672 ILEIRQISKL
+672 ILEIRQVSKL

-733 KIRRAFVPP
+733 KIRQAFVPP
-742 PGYLL
+742 PGYQL

-770 DAFRTGQDIHT
+770 EAFRTGQDIHT
-781 RTALEIFEVREEE
+781 RTALEIFELREEE
-794 LTRDHRT
+794 LTREHRT

-902 KLAMLALR
+902 KLAMLALKE
-910 DPPSPG
+910 PPTPG

-936 AEAERNIKAAMERVY
+936 PEAEAKIKAAMEHVF
-951 ELAVPLTVEVGRGA
+951 ELLVPLTVEVGHGA

>member
-1 MGSHGS
+1 
-7 RPANGPQPNSAD
+7 
-19 ASAIG
+19 
-24 PRMRSRVKK
+24 
-33 RAMTSLFPVAAPDV
+33 MTQLFPAAAPDV
-47 LYIIDL
+47 LYIVDL
-53 SSYMLRAYHAIAPLN
+53 SSYVLRAYHAIAPLS
-68 SPTGEPTHAIHGTV
+68 SPTGEPTHAVHGTV

-89 RQCQPALLAI
+89 RQCRPALLAI

-109 KQIYEAY
+109 KEIYEEY
-116 KANRPPAPDDLKQ
+116 KANRPPAPADLKQ
-129 QMARCEQIVR
+129 QLTRCEQIVR

-155 LIASAVKSAI
+155 LIASAVRRA
-165 EHELKVVIVAADKD
+165 EARELKVVIVAADKD
-179 LMQLVSEHTIMWD
+179 LMQLVSARTIMWD

-231 VPSVGPKTAKDLLVE
+231 VPSVGPKTAKELLVE
-246 FGSLQG
+246 FDTLQG
-252 IYDRID
+252 VYDRID
-258 ELKKKGLRDKLVEHR
+258 ELKKKGLREKLIEHR
-273 EKAFLSRELV
+273 EKAFLSQRLV
-283 KLKDDCPII
+283 TLKEDCPIE
-292 IDKEHLAYG
+292 IDTEHLAYG
-301 GRDLNALK
+301 GRDIPALRA
-309 VLYAELGFTR
+309 LYAELGFQR
-319 QLQALI
+319 QLQALNS
-325 AEMDGTNGATAGGPA
+325 EPEGTAGAGQASLGFQPGSPPVPA
-340 GAREPFGTAPS
+340 TGIAP
-351 TASAAVMAAR
+351 
-361 AATSASLT
+361 ATSASKSASVA
-369 QPLIGAPEI
+369 PVGAPEI
-378 AIVTSREDL
+378 SIVSTKEQL
-387 LALARELRQ
+387 VALAAELAQ
-396 TSGFSIAVET
+396 AGQFAIAVET
-406 NTPSTL
+406 SNPNTL
-412 RSALVGIALAWQAGK
+412 RSALVGIAFSVQAGQ
-427 AVYVPV
+427 AVYLPV

-441 KQLTPAEV
+441 KQLTIAEV
-449 REVVGPLLADESL
+449 QELLGPVFADPAVGKL
-462 PKFALDLKRVDV
+462 ALDLKRVDV
-474 ILAHAGFTFRGYGF
+474 VLSHAGFTFAGYAF
-488 DAVLAAYLLDPEA
+488 DAALAAYLLDPES
-501 RNDRE
+501 RNERE

-511 ELGVVPASYDS
+511 ELGVVPSSYDS

-533 FDELSVEEASQF
+533 FDELSIEEASQF
-545 VGASAVYGYHLRQ
+545 VGASAVFAYHLRV
-558 RLEPRLSE
+558 RLEPRLQE
-566 EGLDKLL
+566 DGLDKLL

-580 AAQLARMEE
+580 AVLLARMEE
-589 HGVLVD
+589 RGVLVD
-595 TEHLGGLSRE
+595 TAHLSALGRD

-612 LESEAHAIAGR
+612 LEAEAHRIAGR
-623 VFNVNSPRQLET
+623 AFNVNSPRQLET
-635 LLFDELGLKPIR
+635 LLFDEIGLKPLR

-661 ALAEQHALPKV
+661 ALADQHELPKV
-672 ILEIRQISKL
+672 ILEIRQVSKL

-733 KIRRAFVPP
+733 KIRQAFVPP
-742 PGYLL
+742 PGYVL

-760 AHLSQDPVLL
+760 AHLSQDAVLL

-781 RTALEIFEVREEE
+781 RTAMEIFELREEE
-794 LTRDHRT
+794 LTREHRT

-811 YGQGDSGLSKSLGIP
+811 YGQGDSGLSKSLGIA

-902 KLAMLALR
+902 KLAMLALKE
-910 DPPSPG
+910 PPTPG
-916 ARMTL
+916 SRMTL

-936 AEAERNIKAAMERVY
+936 PEAEAKIKAAMEHVY
-951 ELAVPLTVEVGRGA
+951 ELAVPLTVEVGHGP

>member
-1 MGSHGS
+1 
-7 RPANGPQPNSAD
+7 
-19 ASAIG
+19 
-24 PRMRSRVKK
+24 
-33 RAMTSLFPVAAPDV
+33 MTQLFPAAAPDV
-47 LYIIDL
+47 LYIVDL
-53 SSYMLRAYHAIAPLN
+53 SSYMLRAYHAIAPLS
-68 SPTGEPTHAIHGTV
+68 SPTGEPTHAVHGTV

-89 RQCQPALLAI
+89 RQCRPALLAI

-109 KQIYEAY
+109 KEIYDEY
-116 KANRPPAPDDLKQ
+116 KANRPPAPADLKQ

-155 LIASAVKSAI
+155 LIASAVKRAA
-165 EHELKVVIVAADKD
+165 EHDLKVVIVAADKD
-179 LMQLVSEHTIMWD
+179 LMQLVSERTIMWD

-231 VPSVGPKTAKDLLVE
+231 VPSVGPKTAKELLNE
-246 FGSLQG
+246 FETLPG
-252 IYDRID
+252 IYDRI
-258 ELKKKGLRDKLVEHR
+258 EQLKKKGLRDKLIEHR
-273 EKAFLSRELV
+273 EKAFLSQRLV
-283 KLKDDCPII
+283 TLKDDCPVV
-292 IDKEHLAYG
+292 IDKEHLSYG
-301 GRDLNALK
+301 GRDIPALK
-309 VLYAELGFTR
+309 ALYAELGFQR
-319 QLQALI
+319 QLQALDNEPE
-325 AEMDGTNGATAGGPA
+325 AGSAKASSSLQSGSQPVPATGMAPA
-340 GAREPFGTAPS
+340 S
-351 TASAAVMAAR
+351 NASK
-361 AATSASLT
+361 SASVA
-369 QPLIGAPEI
+369 PVGAPEI
-378 AIVTSREDL
+378 SVVTTKE
-387 LALARELRQ
+387 ALAELAQELGRAG
-396 TSGFSIAVET
+396 SFAIAVET
-406 NTPSTL
+406 SSPNTL
-412 RSALVGIALAWQAGK
+412 RSALVGLAFSVRAGQ

-441 KQLTPAEV
+441 KQLALAEV
-449 REVVGPLLADESL
+449 RDVLGPLLSDANVSKL
-462 PKFALDLKRVDV
+462 ALDLKRVDV
-474 ILAHAGFTFRGYGF
+474 ILTHAGFTFSGYAF
-488 DAVLAAYLLDPEA
+488 DAALAAYLLDPES
-501 RNDRE
+501 RNERE

-511 ELGVVPASYDS
+511 ELGVVPSSYDS
-522 LTKKKRGQTLD
+522 LTKKKRGQTLE
-533 FDELSVEEASQF
+533 FDELSIEEASQF
-545 VGASAVYGYHLRQ
+545 VGASAVFAFHLRE
-558 RLEPRLSE
+558 RLTPRLQE
-566 EGLDKLL
+566 EGLDKLM
-573 REVELPL
+573 REIELPL

-595 TEHLGGLSRE
+595 TVYLSSLGRD

-612 LESEAHAIAGR
+612 LEADAHRIAGR
-623 VFNVNSPRQLET
+623 TFNVNSPRQLET
-635 LLFDELGLKPIR
+635 LLFDELGLKPLR
-647 RTKTSRSTDADTLE
+647 RTKTARSTDADTLE
-661 ALAEQHALPKV
+661 ALADEHPLPKV
-672 ILEIRQISKL
+672 ILEIRQVSKL

-692 LLNPNTG
+692 LLNPSTG

-733 KIRRAFVPP
+733 KIRQAFVPP
-742 PGYLL
+742 PGYVL

-760 AHLSQDPVLL
+760 AHLSQDAVLL

-781 RTALEIFEVREEE
+781 RTAMEIFELREEE
-794 LTRDHRT
+794 LTREHRT

-811 YGQGDSGLSKSLGIP
+811 YGQGDSGLSKSLGIA

-902 KLAMLALR
+902 KLAMLALKE
-910 DPPSPG
+910 PPTPG

-936 AEAERNIKAAMERVY
+936 PEAEAKIKAAMEHVF
-951 ELAVPLTVEVGRGA
+951 ELAVPLTVEVGHGP

>member
-1 MGSHGS
+1 
-7 RPANGPQPNSAD
+7 
-19 ASAIG
+19 
-24 PRMRSRVKK
+24 
-33 RAMTSLFPVAAPDV
+33 MTQLFPAAAPDV
-47 LYIIDL
+47 LYIVDL
-53 SSYMLRAYHAIAPLN
+53 SSYVLRAYHAIAPLS
-68 SPTGEPTHAIHGTV
+68 SPTGEPTHAVHGTV

-89 RQCQPALLAI
+89 RQCRPALLAI

-109 KQIYEAY
+109 KEIYEAY
-116 KANRPPAPDDLKQ
+116 KANRPPAPTDLKQ

-155 LIASAVKSAI
+155 LIASAVKSAG
-165 EHELKVVIVAADKD
+165 EHDLKVVIVAADKD
-179 LMQLVSEHTIMWD
+179 LMPLVSDRTIMWD

-202 EVEERFGVRIDQLR
+202 EVEERFGVRIDQVQ

-246 FGSLQG
+246 FGTLDG
-252 IYDRID
+252 IYQRID
-258 ELKKKGLRDKLVEHR
+258 ELKKKGLKDKLVEHKD
-273 EKAFLSRELV
+273 KAFLSRQLV
-283 KLKDDCPII
+283 QLKDDCPIV
-292 IDKEHLAYG
+292 IDREHLAYG
-301 GRDLNALK
+301 GRDIPALK
-309 VLYAELGFTR
+309 ALYAELGFQR
-319 QLQALI
+319 QLQALSSEPEGEH
-325 AEMDGTNGATAGGPA
+325 ASLAQSGGSP
-340 GAREPFGTAPS
+340 P
-351 TASAAVMAAR
+351 ASASNRPAAANKSVS
-361 AATSASLT
+361 AA
-369 QPLIGAPEI
+369 PVGAPEI
-378 AIVTSREDL
+378 SVIMSREQL
-387 LALARELRQ
+387 EAVIGELRAAKA
-396 TSGFSIAVET
+396 FSIAVET
-406 NTPSTL
+406 STPNTL
-412 RSALVGIALAWQAGK
+412 RSALVGVALTWQAGK
-427 AVYVPV
+427 AVYLPV

-441 KQLTPAEV
+441 KQLALSEV
-449 REVVGPLLADESL
+449 KELLGPLLADASIA
-462 PKFALDLKRVDV
+462 KSALDLKRVDV
-474 ILAHAGFTFRGYGF
+474 ILSHAGFGFTGYAF
-488 DAVLAAYLLDPEA
+488 DAALAAYLLDPES

-511 ELGVVPASYDS
+511 ELGVVASSYDS

-533 FDELSVEEASQF
+533 FDELTIDEASQF
-545 VGASAVYGYHLRQ
+545 VGASAVFSYHLQ
-558 RLEPRLSE
+558 ERLEPRLVE
-566 EGLDKLL
+566 DGLDKLL

-580 AAQLARMEE
+580 AALLARMEE
-589 HGVLVD
+589 RGVLVD
-595 TEHLGGLSRE
+595 TEHLAVLGRE

-612 LESEAHAIAGR
+612 LETEAHTIAGKP
-623 VFNVNSPRQLET
+623 FNVNSPRQLET
-635 LLFDELGLKPIR
+635 LLFDEIGLKPLR

-661 ALAEQHALPKV
+661 ALAELHPLPKV
-672 ILEIRQISKL
+672 ILEIRQLSKL

-692 LLNPNTG
+692 ILNPTTG

-733 KIRRAFVPP
+733 KIRQAFVPP
-742 PGYLL
+742 PGYVL

-794 LTRDHRT
+794 LTREHRT

-811 YGQGDSGLSKSLGIP
+811 YGQGDSGLSKVLGIA

-902 KLAMLALR
+902 KLAMLALKE
-910 DPPSPG
+910 PPSPG

-936 AEAERNIKAAMERVY
+936 PEAEAKIKAAMEHVY
-951 ELAVPLTVEVGRGA
+951 ELAVPLIVEVGHGQ

>member
-1 MGSHGS
+1 
-7 RPANGPQPNSAD
+7 
-19 ASAIG
+19 
-24 PRMRSRVKK
+24 
-33 RAMTSLFPVAAPDV
+33 MTQLFPAAAPDV
-47 LYIIDL
+47 LYIVDL
-53 SSYMLRAYHAIAPLN
+53 SSYMLRAYHAIAPLS
-68 SPTGEPTHAIHGTV
+68 SPTGEPTHAVHGTV

-89 RQCQPALLAI
+89 RQCRPALLAI

-109 KQIYEAY
+109 KEIYDEY
-116 KANRPPAPDDLKQ
+116 KANRPPAPADLKQ
-129 QMARCEQIVR
+129 QMARCEQVVR

-155 LIASAVKSAI
+155 LIASAVKRAH
-165 EHELKVVIVAADKD
+165 EHDLKVVIVAADKD
-179 LMQLVSEHTIMWD
+179 LMQLVSEQAIMWD

-202 EVEERFGVRIDQLR
+202 EVEERFGVRIDQVR

-231 VPSVGPKTAKDLLVE
+231 VPSVGPKTAKELLVE
-246 FGSLQG
+246 FDTLQG

-258 ELKKKGLRDKLVEHR
+258 ELKKKGLKDKLIEHR
-273 EKAFLSRELV
+273 EKAFLSQRLV
-283 KLKDDCPII
+283 TLKDDCPIE
-292 IDKEHLAYG
+292 IDTEHLRYG
-301 GRDLNALK
+301 GRDIPALK
-309 VLYAELGFTR
+309 TLYAELGFMR
-319 QLQALI
+319 QLQALSNEPESSSVPPL
-325 AEMDGTNGATAGGPA
+325 APGTTAVPATGM
-340 GAREPFGTAPS
+340 APLP
-351 TASAAVMAAR
+351 
-361 AATSASLT
+361 SASKNASVVT
-369 QPLIGAPEI
+369 IGAPEI
-378 AIVTSREDL
+378 SVVTTQE
-387 LALARELRQ
+387 ALAALTEELRQ
-396 TSGFSIAVET
+396 SAHFAIAVET
-406 NTPSTL
+406 SSPNTL
-412 RSALVGIALAWQAGK
+412 RSALVGIALSVRAGQ

-441 KQLTPAEV
+441 KQLTLAEV
-449 REVVGPLLADESL
+449 RAALGPLLKDDKL
-462 PKFALDLKRVDV
+462 GKVALDLKRVDV
-474 ILAHAGFTFRGYGF
+474 VLAHAGFEFAGYAF
-488 DAVLAAYLLDPEA
+488 DATLAAYLLDPES

-511 ELGVVPASYDS
+511 ELGVVPTSYDS
-522 LTKKKRGQTLD
+522 LTKKKRGQTLE
-533 FDELSVEEASQF
+533 FDELTIEEASQF
-545 VGASAVYGYHLRQ
+545 VGASAVFAYHLRE
-558 RLEPRLSE
+558 RLEPRLME
-566 EGLDKLL
+566 DGLDKLL
-573 REVELPL
+573 REIELPL

-595 TEHLGGLSRE
+595 TTYLSSLGRD
-605 CEREIQR
+605 CEREIAR
-612 LESEAHAIAGR
+612 LEAEAHRIAGR
-623 VFNVNSPRQLET
+623 AFNVNSPRQLET
-635 LLFDELGLKPIR
+635 LLFDEIKLKPLR

-661 ALAEQHALPKV
+661 ALADEHPLPKV
-672 ILEIRQISKL
+672 ILEIRQVSKL

-692 LLNPNTG
+692 LLNPTTG

-733 KIRRAFVPP
+733 KIRQAFVPP
-742 PGYLL
+742 PGYVL

-781 RTALEIFEVREEE
+781 RTAMEIFELREEE
-794 LTRDHRT
+794 LTREHRT

-811 YGQGDSGLSKSLGIP
+811 YGQGDSGLSKSLGIA

-855 RAGEAV
+855 RTGEAV

-902 KLAMLALR
+902 KLAMLALKT
-910 DPPSPG
+910 PPTPG

-936 AEAERNIKAAMERVY
+936 PEAEAKIKAAMEHVY
-951 ELAVPLTVEVGRGA
+951 ELAVPLTVEVGHGA

>member
-1 MGSHGS
+1 
-7 RPANGPQPNSAD
+7 
-19 ASAIG
+19 
-24 PRMRSRVKK
+24 
-33 RAMTSLFPVAAPDV
+33 V
-47 LYIIDL
+47 LYIVDL
-53 SSYMLRAYHAIAPLN
+53 SSYVLRAYHAIAPLS
-68 SPTGEPTHAIHGTV
+68 SPTGEPTHAVHGTV

-89 RQCQPALLAI
+89 RQCRPALLAI

-109 KQIYEAY
+109 KQIYDAY
-116 KANRPPAPDDLKQ
+116 KANRPPAPTDLKQ

-155 LIASAVKSAI
+155 LIASAVKRAA
-165 EHELKVVIVAADKD
+165 EHDLRVVIVAADKD
-179 LMQLVSEHTIMWD
+179 LMQLVSERTIMWD
-192 TMRDRVFGVP
+192 TMRDRVFGIS
-202 EVEERFGVRIDQLR
+202 EVEERFGVRIDQVQ

-246 FGSLQG
+246 FDTLAG
-252 IYDRID
+252 IYQRID
-258 ELKKKGLRDKLVEHR
+258 EIKKKGLKDKLVENK
-273 EKAFLSRELV
+273 EQAFLSQQLV

-292 IDKEHLAYG
+292 IDRAHLAYG
-301 GRDLNALK
+301 GRDIPALRA
-309 VLYAELGFTR
+309 LYAELGFQR
-319 QLQALI
+319 QLQALSNEPEGS
-325 AEMDGTNGATAGGPA
+325 ASFALAPGADPVSASN
-340 GAREPFGTAPS
+340 RS
-351 TASAAVMAAR
+351 ASASSKPAA
-361 AATSASLT
+361 
-369 QPLIGAPEI
+369 PVGAPEI
-378 AIVTSREDL
+378 SLITTKEELA
-387 LALARELRQ
+387 ALATELRQ
-396 TSGFSIAVET
+396 ANAFSIAVET
-406 NTPSTL
+406 SSPNTL
-412 RSALVGIALAWQAGK
+412 RSALVGVALAWQPGK
-427 AVYVPV
+427 AVYLPV

-441 KQLTPAEV
+441 KQLALGDLQELL
-449 REVVGPLLADESL
+449 GPLLADSSVA
-462 PKFALDLKRVDV
+462 KSALDLKRVDV
-474 ILAHAGFTFRGYGF
+474 ILTHAGFQFTGYAF
-488 DAVLAAYLLDPEA
+488 DATLAAYLLDPES
-501 RNDRE
+501 RNERE

-511 ELGVVPASYDS
+511 ELGVVASSYES

-533 FDELSVEEASQF
+533 FDELTFEEASQF
-545 VGASAVYGYHLRQ
+545 VGASAVFSYHLQ
-558 RLEPRLSE
+558 ERLEPRLAE

-573 REVELPL
+573 REIELPL
-580 AAQLARMEE
+580 AALLARMEE

-595 TEHLGGLSRE
+595 TEHLAVLGRE

-612 LESEAHAIAGR
+612 LEAEAHTIAGKT
-623 VFNVNSPRQLET
+623 FNVNSPRQLET
-635 LLFDELGLKPIR
+635 LLFDEIGLKPVR

-661 ALAEQHALPKV
+661 ALAELHALPKV
-672 ILEIRQISKL
+672 ILEIRQLSKL
-682 KGTYIDALPQ
+682 KGTYIDALPL
-692 LLNPNTG
+692 LLNPTTG

-733 KIRRAFVPP
+733 KIRQAFVPP
-742 PGYLL
+742 KGYVL

-781 RTALEIFEVREEE
+781 RTALEIFELREEE
-794 LTRDHRT
+794 LTREHRT

-902 KLAMLALR
+902 KLAMLALKE
-910 DPPSPG
+910 PPTPG

-921 SVHDELVFEVPEAEV
+921 SVHDELVFEVPEAEA
-936 AEAERNIKAAMERVY
+936 AEAEAKIKAAMEHVY
-951 ELAVPLTVEVGRGA
+951 ELAVPLTVEVGHGL

>member
-1 MGSHGS
+1 
-7 RPANGPQPNSAD
+7 
-19 ASAIG
+19 
-24 PRMRSRVKK
+24 
-33 RAMTSLFPVAAPDV
+33 MTQLFPAAAPDV
-47 LYIIDL
+47 LYIVDL
-53 SSYMLRAYHAIAPLN
+53 SSYVLRAYHAIAPLS
-68 SPTGEPTHAIHGTV
+68 SPTGEPTHAVHGTV

-89 RQCQPALLAI
+89 RQCRPALLAI

-109 KQIYEAY
+109 KEIYDEY
-116 KANRPPAPDDLKQ
+116 KANRPPAPADLKQ

-155 LIASAVKSAI
+155 LIASAVRRAAA
-165 EHELKVVIVAADKD
+165 HDLKVVIVAADKD
-179 LMQLVSEHTIMWD
+179 LMQLVSERTIMWD

-231 VPSVGPKTAKDLLVE
+231 VPSVGPKTAKELLNE
-246 FGSLQG
+246 FDTLQG
-252 IYDRID
+252 VYDRID
-258 ELKKKGLRDKLVEHR
+258 QLKKKGLKDKLIENR
-273 EKAFLSRELV
+273 EKAFLSQRLV
-283 KLKDDCPII
+283 TLKEDCPVE
-292 IDKEHLAYG
+292 IDTEHLRYG
-301 GRDLNALK
+301 GRDVPALK
-309 VLYAELGFTR
+309 ALYAELGFQR
-319 QLQALI
+319 QLQALSNEPEGG
-325 AEMDGTNGATAGGPA
+325 ANGAQASLNLPGSQPVPA
-340 GAREPFGTAPS
+340 TGMAPIS
-351 TASAAVMAAR
+351 
-361 AATSASLT
+361 SASKNASVA
-369 QPLIGAPEI
+369 PVGAPEI
-378 AIVTSREDL
+378 SVITTKEALS
-387 LALARELRQ
+387 ALAEELTQ
-396 TSGFSIAVET
+396 AGQFSIAVET
-406 NTPSTL
+406 SSPNTL
-412 RSALVGIALAWQAGK
+412 RSALVGIALSVREGQ

-441 KQLTPAEV
+441 KQLTLAEV
-449 REVVGPLLADESL
+449 REILGPLLADEKLGKVS
-462 PKFALDLKRVDV
+462 LDLKRVDV
-474 ILAHAGFTFRGYGF
+474 ILSHAGFGFAGYAF
-488 DAVLAAYLLDPEA
+488 DATLAAYLLDPES
-501 RNDRE
+501 RNERE

-511 ELGVVPASYDS
+511 ELGVVPTSYDS

-533 FDELSVEEASQF
+533 FDELSIEEASQF
-545 VGASAVYGYHLRQ
+545 VGASAVFAYHLRQ
-558 RLEPRLSE
+558 RLEPRLQE
-566 EGLDKLL
+566 DGLDKLL
-573 REVELPL
+573 RDIELPL
-580 AAQLARMEE
+580 AVVLARMEE
-589 HGVLVD
+589 RGVLVD
-595 TEHLGGLSRE
+595 TAHLGSLGRD

-612 LESEAHAIAGR
+612 LEAEAHRIAGR
-623 VFNVNSPRQLET
+623 AFNVNSPRQLET
-635 LLFDELGLKPIR
+635 LLFDEIGLKPLR

-661 ALAEQHALPKV
+661 ALADAHPLPKV
-672 ILEIRQISKL
+672 ILEIRQVSKL

-692 LLNPNTG
+692 LLNPTTG

-733 KIRRAFVPP
+733 KIRQAFVPP

-760 AHLSQDPVLL
+760 AHLSQDAVLL

-781 RTALEIFEVREEE
+781 RTAMEIFELREEE
-794 LTRDHRT
+794 LTREHRT

-811 YGQGDSGLSKSLGIP
+811 YGQGDSGLSKSLGIA

-902 KLAMLALR
+902 KLAMLALKE
-910 DPPSPG
+910 PPTPG

-936 AEAERNIKAAMERVY
+936 PEAEAKIKAAMEHVC
-951 ELAVPLTVEVGRGA
+951 ELAVPLTVEVGHGA